1 MIKKISN
8 IIFIVLFFAI
18 LCIPMIFANFS
29 GGESSDVENRYLADL
44 PDLVVDG
51 KLNPQF
57 STDVESWLMDH
68 MGFRTE
74 MIKCNAKL
82 QYGVFR
88 KFDTDDYYIGRNGD
102 LNYATPDMILDYAH
116 VNLRSP
122 EEVKQIAD
130 SYQAISDYVTD
141 QGSQFYY
148 VQCYDKHSI
157 YPEQFMDTINQMGTV
172 SKTDQ
177 VVEYLQ
183 QNTSVN
189 TISMKQPM
197 LDAKEQYQTY
207 SHWGDPTHWN
217 ERGAFIGYQVIM
229 NELNAHNE
237 DAFKVL
243 QEQDFNIE
251 WVDDARNYKYVKFTE
266 DYQEDFTLANPT
278 SEQLDVS
285 VLGEWSSDQRHFA
298 WKNENVDNGKKLL
311 LFCDSYIA
319 SFMPDYFAE
328 SFSEVL
334 LIRADYMLDLPRI
347 LDEFKPDIVICECA
361 ERVDRS
367 ESVCQLAEE
376 LPS

>member
-1 MIKKISN
+1 
-8 IIFIVLFFAI
+8 
-18 LCIPMIFANFS
+18 MIFANFS

-278 SEQLDVS
+278 SEQLDAS
-285 VLGEWSSDQRHFA
+285 VLSEWSSDQRHFA